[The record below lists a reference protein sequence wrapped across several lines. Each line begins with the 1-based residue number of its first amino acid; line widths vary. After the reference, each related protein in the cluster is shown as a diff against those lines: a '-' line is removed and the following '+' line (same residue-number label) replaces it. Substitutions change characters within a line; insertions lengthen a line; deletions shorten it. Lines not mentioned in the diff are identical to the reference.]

1 MVFVLYKVGVWWKW
15 IQHCTTWALPKPDD
29 KESQLDLPEDLK
41 LDDAEVGADED
52 AENTAADDIEG
63 DLHVLHTNWL
73 GKLDLILGLWVS
85 AVCT

>member
-1 MVFVLYKVGVWWKW
+1 MADESIIILNHIWCLFCIKSEFDENESN
-15 IQHCTTWALPKPDD
+15 TAPPELPKPDD

-63 DLHVLHTNWL
+63 DLHVLHTN
-73 GKLDLILGLWVS
+73 
-85 AVCT
+85 